1 MQLGET
7 EQSSSMAL
15 GIEAE
20 EQPSQCKAVASG
32 PSREILPSQVIVLA
46 DLKVYAEDNSSMP
59 LYSLSH
65 SIFAI
70 PQATSSIQ
78 FERVEGAFS
87 QAKSSVSVKEG
98 GEQLFYMVHPENAQ
112 YRTDTPGYY
121 LTSVSAEMMGNIILD
136 KTESKLQ
143 RSEFKALLNP
153 GTNCKNNPLFS
164 VHTQVLLS
172 AKASWKSG
180 RYKWTDSLGQEVASE
195 DTKEHKHRLNIK
207 SSLERHMRDALVA
220 LWILRLWHD
229 VAESREAKTA
239 GEFYIT

>member
-1 MQLGET
+1 
-7 EQSSSMAL
+7 MASE
-15 GIEAE
+15 IEAE
-20 EQPSQCKAVASG
+20 EQLSQCKTVASG
-32 PSREILPSQVIVLA
+32 PSREILPSHAIVLA
-46 DLKVYAEDNSSMP
+46 DLKVYAEDNSSIP

-87 QAKSSVSVKEG
+87 QARSSVSVKEG

-112 YRTDTPGYY
+112 YRMDTPGYY

-143 RSEFKALLNP
+143 KSEFKALLSP

-164 VHTQVLLS
+164 EHASQVLFT

-195 DTKEHKHRLNIK
+195 DTKELKYGLDIK
-207 SSLERHMRDALVA
+207 LSLERHMRDALVA

-239 GEFYIT
+239 GGFHIT